1 MGAGTGAGQR
11 VNSTAG
17 RVANG
22 VAGINEVMVQGRVS
36 STGEERVLPSGDAVL
51 ALRVVVPRGGP
62 LRSTTS
68 ATVDVIE
75 VACWSA
81 TTRRRAR
88 SLAEGD
94 VVQISGALRRRFFR
108 VGAVVQSRYEVEART
123 VRRVSGTRTTAP

>member
-1 MGAGTGAGQR
+1 MGAGTAAER
-11 VNSTAG
+11 RTARRANSTANS
-17 RVANG
+17 A
-22 VAGINEVMVQGRVS
+22 AGINEVMVQGRVS

>member
-1 MGAGTGAGQR
+1 
-11 VNSTAG
+11 
-17 RVANG
+17 VANG

-62 LRSTTS
+62 PRSTTS
-68 ATVDVIE
+68 ATVDVID

-81 TTRRRAR
+81 ATRRRAK
-88 SLAEGD
+88 SLTEGD
-94 VVQISGALRRRFFR
+94 IVAVSGALRRRFFR
-108 VGAVVQSRYEVEART
+108 VGVVVQSRYEVEART